1 MKKIIKSLITTV
13 GISGSSI
20 LLTGC
25 ETAEEKQAKE
35 IMAKKVIEADIKQK
49 EFRES
54 MKRNDDRRVTPPDL
68 SKIKK
73 EMSISPF

>member
-1 MKKIIKSLITTV
+1 MLKMLLISFI
-13 GISGSSI
+13 GLI

-35 IMAKKVIEADIKQK
+35 IMAKKVIESDIKQK

-54 MKRNDDRRVTPPDL
+54 MKKNDERRFTPNLNKD
-68 SKIKK
+68 K
-73 EMSISPF
+73 E

>member
-35 IMAKKVIEADIKQK
+35 IMAKKVIESDKKQK

-54 MKRNDDRRVTPPDL
+54 MKRNDERRVTPPDL
-68 SKIKK
+68 SQIKN
-73 EMSISPF
+73 

>member
-1 MKKIIKSLITTV
+1 MLKMLLISFI
-13 GISGSSI
+13 GLI

-54 MKRNDDRRVTPPDL
+54 MKRNDERRVTPPDL
-68 SKIKK
+68 SQIKN
-73 EMSISPF
+73 

>member
-35 IMAKKVIEADIKQK
+35 IMAKKVIESDKKQK

-68 SKIKK
+68 SQIKN
-73 EMSISPF
+73 

>member
-1 MKKIIKSLITTV
+1 MIKMLLISFI
-13 GISGSSI
+13 GLI

-25 ETAEEKQAKE
+25 ETGEEKQAKE

-54 MKRNDDRRVTPPDL
+54 MKRNDERRVTPPDL
-68 SKIKK
+68 SQIKN
-73 EMSISPF
+73 

>member
-1 MKKIIKSLITTV
+1 M
-13 GISGSSI
+13 I

-35 IMAKKVIEADIKQK
+35 IMAKKVIESDIKQK

-54 MKRNDDRRVTPPDL
+54 MKRNDERRFTPNLNKD
-68 SKIKK
+68 K
-73 EMSISPF
+73 E

>member
-1 MKKIIKSLITTV
+1 MIKMLLISFI
-13 GISGSSI
+13 GLI

-25 ETAEEKQAKE
+25 ETTEEKQAKE

-54 MKRNDDRRVTPPDL
+54 MKRNDERRFTPNLNKD
-68 SKIKK
+68 K
-73 EMSISPF
+73 E